1 VKVNIIEK
9 DPHLQVADIIKWRI
23 IKCRIKQ
30 KKIIPEKIVPLPGL
44 Q

>member
-1 VKVNIIEK
+1 MKINIIEK

-30 KKIIPEKIVPLPGL
+30 NKIIPEKIEPLPSL